1 MNSQL
6 LANAVPSEAA
16 RKAQAYAPVAVMV
29 AAIITRLLGI
39 ASRPIWYDEAFAILF
54 SEKGPAAMVA
64 GTLTTT
70 GSVAADVHPLGYYT
84 LLWGWMRL
92 FGESLVAVRLLSIL
106 AGLGI
111 VAVIMLLARQLFNP
125 PTALVAGA
133 LAALAPFQV
142 HYSQEIRMYAFLCLW
157 LMLATYA
164 YWRLSH
170 SSAWT
175 WPLLF
180 GLFAGLAQ
188 YTQNLAAFYLA
199 ALALWPL
206 ITRNWAALKRVA
218 LGTCLALLLYL
229 PWLVHLPAQFARID
243 RGYWVLRP
251 DFYRLLVLPVIFVV
265 NLPLPQTLLAPG
277 LFIGLSVTALALLR
291 TFRAI
296 SQRQPTLQSGLWLL
310 YLSFFPALLM
320 FLVSQWKPVYLERAL
335 LPSGAIFLVWV
346 AWALVE
352 AQAINPLHILTAVLV
367 VLGFGMGLYE
377 HVAVSGGIYGPFHA
391 MIQDLESRR
400 QAGDVIIHSNKLS
413 MLPAVYFDRTIPE
426 TYVADPPGSAEDTL
440 APATQQVLDLMAQPS
455 IESAAAG
462 ADRIW
467 FVIFDASN
475 QEFMQA
481 GYPRHPQLTWLME
494 HYTEVEQRNW
504 DTMTVYLFE
513 KAP

>member
-1 MNSQL
+1 
-6 LANAVPSEAA
+6 
-16 RKAQAYAPVAVMV
+16 
-29 AAIITRLLGI
+29 
-39 ASRPIWYDEAFAILF
+39 
-54 SEKGPAAMVA
+54 
-64 GTLTTT
+64 
-70 GSVAADVHPLGYYT
+70 
-84 LLWGWMRL
+84 
-92 FGESLVAVRLLSIL
+92 
-106 AGLGI
+106 
-111 VAVIMLLARQLFNP
+111 
-125 PTALVAGA
+125 
-133 LAALAPFQV
+133 
-142 HYSQEIRMYAFLCLW
+142 MYAFLCLW

-170 SSAWT
+170 SSAWQ

-206 ITRNWAALKRVA
+206 ISRNWAALKRVA

-296 SQRQPTLQSGLWLL
+296 SQRQPNLQNGLWLL
-310 YLSFFPALLM
+310 YLSFFPAILL

-352 AQAINPLHILTAVLV
+352 AQAINPLHILTAALV

-413 MLPAVYFDRTIPE
+413 MLPAVYFDRAIPE

-440 APATQQVLDLMAQPS
+440 APATQQVLNLMSQPS

-475 QEFMQA
+475 QEFVQA

-494 HYTEVEQRNW
+494 HYTEIEQRNW